1 MCKICFLNLEMT
13 TSLKLVC
20 VGDAGVGKTCFLKRL
35 NDDIFEECYHS
46 TESRYT
52 TWVEIDYQGKK
63 YLTMDTAGQEK
74 GLKPPF
80 GWNEADV
87 FFVMFDLTNS
97 LSYKNTSWWIE
108 KIRKNNLT
116 ARLILVGTKCESKSR
131 KLHLKDIQ
139 VHNKYSIPY
148 VEISSKNKISINE
161 LFTFL

>member
-1 MCKICFLNLEMT
+1 M
-13 TSLKLVC
+13 
-20 VGDAGVGKTCFLKRL
+20 GDAGVGKTCFFKRL
-35 NDDIFEECYHS
+35 NDDVFEECYHS

-74 GLKPPF
+74 GLESPF

-116 ARLILVGTKCESKSR
+116 ARLVLVGTKCESKSR
-131 KLHLKDIQ
+131 KLHRKDIQ

-161 LFTFL
+161 LFSFL